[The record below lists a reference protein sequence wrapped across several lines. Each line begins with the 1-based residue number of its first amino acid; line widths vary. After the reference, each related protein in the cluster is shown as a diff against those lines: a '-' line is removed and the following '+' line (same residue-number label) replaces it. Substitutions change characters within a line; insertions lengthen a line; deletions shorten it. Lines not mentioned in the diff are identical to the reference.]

1 MAIKMR
7 LRMKNRSHIY
17 NINGPRLRYG
27 HKIWNININIKYK
40 MCNGG
45 YMYKVTPKQHL
56 KLNSWKS

>member
-27 HKIWNININIKYK
+27 HKIWNINIKYK

-45 YMYKVTPKQHL
+45 YMYK
-56 KLNSWKS
+56 